1 MPDLSGTSGYIEAV
15 FWIVIGISVTY
26 GVVKEW
32 LKEKWSDRSK

>member
-1 MPDLSGTSGYIEAV
+1 MPDLSGTVNYFEAV
-15 FWIVIGISVTY
+15 VWIVVGVCVTY